1 MAPQS
6 VPGAEQMTGRAPQP
20 FGSYPFFVAPGK
32 RAATPLQT
40 ARGSFEDS
48 RQRRLYFTASGHP
61 TPEGVRHRR
70 VAMSPI
76 GVGGWAPEA
85 RYWVCGFE
93 ACDGF
98 ETISRGRGIHIFI
111 PVVSHFTFPYISHG
125 IISGHG

>member
-32 RAATPLQT
+32 RAATPLQ
-40 ARGSFEDS
+40 
-48 RQRRLYFTASGHP
+48 RQRRLYGIPGHP

-85 RYWVCGFE
+85 RYWVCGFK

-98 ETISRGRGIHIFI
+98 ETISRGRGIHIYLWG
-111 PVVSHFTFPYISHG
+111 SHFTFPYISHP

>member
-40 ARGSFEDS
+40 DLEALSRTHGRGG
-48 RQRRLYFTASGHP
+48 YTASGHP

-98 ETISRGRGIHIFI
+98 ETISKQGQRGLCRKCHASSCDMSRARDANQVGA
-111 PVVSHFTFPYISHG
+111 
-125 IISGHG
+125 